1 MCEQPRVTC
10 LYKDINVS
18 GHVCVFEVSNMSLFL
33 PIILGFET
41 VLLRRYF
48 YFFLFAQDKIIVG
61 AVKIILFLIPFH
73 NMYDC

>member
-1 MCEQPRVTC
+1 
-10 LYKDINVS
+10 
-18 GHVCVFEVSNMSLFL
+18 MSLFL